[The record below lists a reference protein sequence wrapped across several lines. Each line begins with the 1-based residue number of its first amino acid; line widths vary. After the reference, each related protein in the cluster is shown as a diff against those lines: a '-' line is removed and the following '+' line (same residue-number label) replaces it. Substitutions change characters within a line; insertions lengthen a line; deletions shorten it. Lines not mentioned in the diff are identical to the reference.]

1 MIFNYNLRN
10 YNFRIVLYMLFLSIA
25 GILVLRSASGGDSS
39 VVGKQIMGVAL
50 SFTASI
56 IISFIDYHKIFR
68 FNILIYVGC
77 VVLLIAVLIAGHNSH
92 GATRWL
98 NIFGFTVQPSEF
110 LKVGLIIVLS
120 WYAAKNQERINK
132 PSVLGTA
139 VLLVAF
145 PVGLVLAQPNLSTSI
160 VITIPLILIIYAA
173 GLSNK

>member
-50 SFTASI
+50 SFTACI

-98 NIFGFTVQPSEF
+98 NIFGFTVQE
-110 LKVGLIIVLS
+110 
-120 WYAAKNQERINK
+120 
-132 PSVLGTA
+132 
-139 VLLVAF
+139 
-145 PVGLVLAQPNLSTSI
+145 
-160 VITIPLILIIYAA
+160 VITFTEYQSFSGSGAGAA
-173 GLSNK
+173 VSDLNTMTPGV

>member
-39 VVGKQIMGVAL
+39 VVGKADYGRGAFVISLHYHFV
-50 SFTASI
+50 SF
-56 IISFIDYHKIFR
+56 DYHKIFR

-98 NIFGFTVQPSEF
+98 NIFGFTVQPSNF
-110 LKVGLIIVLS
+110 
-120 WYAAKNQERINK
+120 
-132 PSVLGTA
+132 
-139 VLLVAF
+139 
-145 PVGLVLAQPNLSTSI
+145 
-160 VITIPLILIIYAA
+160 
-173 GLSNK
+173 